1 MNRFILSLFGLFLS
15 ISIFAQVTLTGTI
28 TDESSETLVGATIF
42 VKENQKVAI
51 TNTEGFFKI
60 ENLSASIYNIKVSF
74 VGYQDIW
81 KKIDLTNNRKSVNLD
96 LRMTEKIINLNN
108 VTVAATRAGSK
119 SPFTYSTVDEE
130 AIDKQNL
137 GQDVPFILRW
147 TPSTVVS
154 SDAGAGIGY
163 TYMRIRGTDGS
174 RTNVTI
180 NGIPLNDAESQGVF
194 WVNLPDFL
202 SSTNDVQIQRG
213 VGTSTNG
220 VGSFG
225 AAINLNTTQMKT
237 EAYGELQASGGSY
250 NTVRGVA
257 KFGTGLINNKFTF
270 DGRIS
275 KITSDGYIDRA
286 ESNLESIFLS
296 GAYLGGKS
304 SLRLTVFSGHE
315 TTYQAWNGVPFE
327 NRNDRELRR
336 VNVSG
341 TDKTGTPYD
350 NEVDDYGQTHV
361 QLHYNKMFNPNWNM
375 SLGAHYTKGQG
386 YFEQYKAD
394 EDLADYN
401 LGPVMDSGS
410 AVIFTDTDL
419 VRRRWLDN
427 DYYGLTW
434 ALNYI
439 QNDNRLQF
447 TFGGAASRYDGD
459 HFGQVI
465 WAERMPANTDPKHQY
480 YFGTGEK
487 LDINVFAK
495 TSYQLTNNLTGYL
508 DLQARIVDYK
518 ITGTDNDLRDVTTDD
533 NLFFFNP
540 KAGVFYDF
548 DRTTN
553 LYASFGRTS
562 REPARGDYTDTDP
575 VNGKKPVAETLNNL
589 ELGFK
594 KNFQKAVLGVN
605 FYYMGYED
613 QLIPTGVLNDVGSP
627 IRINVPKSYRAG
639 IELVGGV
646 NLTEKLRFDGTAT
659 FSQNKI
665 ESFTEFADAYDENGD
680 YYQLETEFK
689 DSDIAYSPNVIVSGS
704 LSYDFIKNDQQNGS
718 VTLLNKY
725 VGEQFLDNTSN
736 DNAKLD
742 AYFISDFRVN
752 YSFKTKFIKEI
763 NLTFL
768 VQNLFDEL
776 YENNGWVYR
785 FYEAGENPETNIKG
799 TYPQATRNFLVGVG
813 FKF

>member
-1 MNRFILSLFGLFLS
+1 MLFS
-15 ISIFAQVTLTGTI
+15 ISAFAQVNLTGTI
-28 TDESSETLVGATIF
+28 TDKTGETLPGATIF
-42 VKENQKVAI
+42 INENKTVAI
-51 TNTEGFFKI
+51 TDVQGVFQIK
-60 ENLSASIYNIKVSF
+60 NLVARIYNIKVSF
-74 VGYQDIW
+74 VGYQDVW
-81 KKIDLTNNRKSVNLD
+81 QKVDLTSSGKSANINLQ
-96 LRMTEKIINLNN
+96 MTEKIINLNN
-108 VTVAATRAGSK
+108 VTVASTRAGAK
-119 SPFTYSTVDEE
+119 SPFTYSTVNEE
-130 AIDKQNL
+130 DIAKQNL
-137 GQDVPFILRW
+137 GQDIPFALRW
-147 TPSTVVS
+147 TPSTVVT

-163 TYMRIRGTDGS
+163 TYLRVRGTDGS

-202 SSTNDVQIQRG
+202 SSTNDIQIQRG

-225 AAINLNTTQMKT
+225 AAINLNTTQIKQ
-237 EAYGELQASGGSY
+237 EAYGELQGSAGSF
-250 NTVRGVA
+250 NTVRGMA

-275 KITSDGYIDRA
+275 RINSDGYIDRA
-286 ESNLESIFLS
+286 ESDLESIYLS
-296 GAYLGGKS
+296 GAYLGKKS

-315 TTYQAWNGVPFE
+315 TTYQAWNGVPY
-327 NRNDRELRR
+327 ELRNIR
-336 VNVSG
+336 ESEDGLDRTFNVSG
-341 TDKTGTPYD
+341 TEKTGEPYD

-361 QLHYNKMFNPNWNM
+361 QLHYNKMFNRNWNVT
-375 SLGAHYTKGQG
+375 LAGHYTKGSG
-386 YFEQYKAD
+386 FFEQYKAD
-394 EDLADYN
+394 EALADYN
-401 LGPVMDSGS
+401 LGPVLNNDSTV
-410 AVIFTDTDL
+410 AFTDTDL

-439 QNDNRLQF
+439 QDDNRLQF
-447 TFGGAASRYDGD
+447 TFGGAASQYKGD
-459 HFGQVI
+459 HFGRVI
-465 WAERMPANTDPKHQY
+465 WAERLPENTDPRHQY
-480 YFGTGEK
+480 YFGTGDK
-487 LDINVFAK
+487 LDVNAFAK

-508 DLQARIVDYK
+508 DLQVRSIDYE

-540 KAGVFYDF
+540 KFGLFYDF
-548 DRTTN
+548 NSTTN
-553 LYASFGRTS
+553 LYGSFGRTS

-575 VNGKKPVAETLNNL
+575 INGKRPEAETLNNV
-589 ELGFK
+589 ELGFQ
-594 KNFQKAVLGVN
+594 KNFADAAFGVN
-605 FYYMGYED
+605 LYYMGYEN
-613 QLIPTGVLNDVGSP
+613 QLIPTGVLNDVGAP
-627 IRINVPKSYRAG
+627 IRINVPNSYRAG
-639 IELVGGV
+639 IELMGGV

-659 FSQNKI
+659 FSRNRI
-665 ESFTEFADAYDENGD
+665 ESITEFADIFDENFEWLGARE
-680 YYQLETEFK
+680 ETHE
-689 DSDIAYSPNVIVSGS
+689 DTDIAYSPNVIVSGG
-704 LSYDFIKNDQQNGS
+704 LTYTFINSDVHNGA

-742 AYFISDFRVN
+742 AYFISDFRIN

-768 VQNLFDEL
+768 VQNVFDEL

-785 FYEAGENPETNIKG
+785 YYFDDAPADNNLIGV
-799 TYPQATRNFLVGVG
+799 YPQATRNFMVGLG